1 MMVSD
6 GARAPLTLPEVT
18 EYLTMS
24 SSDENLDRLL
34 KLAKEQEAQE
44 QAKKYIREKK
54 YQDLSPAS

>member
-1 MMVSD
+1 MLVSE
-6 GARAPLTLPEVT
+6 GQRAPLSIQEVN
-18 EYLTMS
+18 EYLKMN

-54 YQDLSPAS
+54 